1 MDKQKQIE
9 EMSKDLEEK
18 VVTGWRKEL
27 YVGSAESLYK
37 EGWRKITNDLVV
49 MPKEH
54 YDEMCADVNEYEERL
69 LARLTDAIE
78 RCQKKLKSVLEKVW
92 DSTTNDEVGAR
103 WILLQIAKEEG
114 VTLDRELKKYGGTN
128 KPV

>member
-1 MDKQKQIE
+1 MTDKQKQIK
-9 EMSKDLEEK
+9 EMAKDLEEK

-54 YDEMCADVNEYEERL
+54 YDEMCADVNECEERL
-69 LARLTDAIE
+69 LERLTDARE
-78 RCQKKLKSVLEKVW
+78 TYQKKLKSVLEKVW
-92 DSTTNDEVGAR
+92 DNATTNDEVGTR

-114 VTLDRELKKYGGTN
+114 VKLDRELKKYRGE
-128 KPV
+128 KV